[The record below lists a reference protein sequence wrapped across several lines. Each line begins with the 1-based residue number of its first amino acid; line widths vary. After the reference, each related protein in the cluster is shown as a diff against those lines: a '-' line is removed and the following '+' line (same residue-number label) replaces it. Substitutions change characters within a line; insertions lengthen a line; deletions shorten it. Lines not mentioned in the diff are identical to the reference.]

1 MILRP
6 LTPADA
12 PLVAAM
18 HRETQP
24 GTLLSDLGQGF
35 LTIFYEDLASAP
47 TSFGVA
53 AEDNGRLVGYTTAV
67 ISTGGL
73 FTGLLKRQR
82 IRVVLAAIGA
92 ILRRPGLVPK
102 LIQAILYPTQ
112 EGAGP
117 NEPEWLTLAVLPQ
130 YRRQGLASQMFGQI
144 KEACRARG
152 YRRINAVVDNANV
165 PSTKMV
171 LSLGF
176 QPRGETIVSGRKMT
190 LFNLDL

>member
-1 MILRP
+1 
-6 LTPADA
+6 
-12 PLVAAM
+12 M

-35 LTIFYEDLASAP
+35 LTIFYEDLASA
-47 TSFGVA
+47 SGSLGVA
-53 AEDNGRLVGYTTAV
+53 AEDGGRLIGYTTAV
-67 ISTGGL
+67 LSTGGL
-73 FTGLLKRQR
+73 FTGLLKRQG
-82 IRVVLAAIGA
+82 IRVIWAVIGA
-92 ILRRPGLVPK
+92 VLRRPGLVPK
-102 LIQAILYPTQ
+102 IIQAILYPSQ

-117 NEPEWLTLAVLPQ
+117 NEPEWLTLAVLPE
-130 YRRQGLASQMFGQI
+130 YRRHGLASQMFGQI
-144 KEACRARG
+144 KATCRARG
-152 YRRINAVVDNANV
+152 YRRINAVVDNANI